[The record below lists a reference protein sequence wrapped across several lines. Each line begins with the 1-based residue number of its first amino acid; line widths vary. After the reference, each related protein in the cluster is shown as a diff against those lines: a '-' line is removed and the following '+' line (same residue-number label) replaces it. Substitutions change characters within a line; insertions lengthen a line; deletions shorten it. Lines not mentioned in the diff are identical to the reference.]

1 MEENRE
7 NKINKE
13 AATTRE
19 NNGKASRIAK
29 NILAAGLA
37 AGGVA
42 AFGDMSV
49 FAAENGEGG
58 EEVST
63 DTQQQTSVEQSSVVV
78 EESGNGNSSENN
90 AAPASEP
97 STSTPSTE
105 PSSEESHSA
114 ESSTT
119 EPSTASN
126 GEAAVAEATT
136 PAASV
141 TESLP
146 SESPAEALADFQ
158 AAAAPVADA
167 LSAAPVA
174 AAAPSSDSANTE
186 TPAGGASSET
196 TESAATGTS
205 TTVTRITEKS
215 EDGVTTTTTTTTTT
229 VTHDENT
236 CTETK
241 TEETTTTIEPSE
253 NGYDETKFGKLDEG
267 ASETVAD
274 GSKVTTNEYTGLDGS
289 KTTETITET
298 TTPGTTGETV
308 VSPSDGTEKDA
319 VLVDQNGN
327 PIRDANGNTTVNKTT
342 EWEERASELTGTT
355 TTKTYVA
362 ITKTE
367 LPDANGATEV
377 QYSFSAIDLETNK
390 EVTVNLGNMKP
401 DAVPEMIQAT
411 PDNNG
416 GYTVTYNGKTYRV
429 NSVRKATEEENAKFD
444 TGTITGKNEDGKDEN
459 VEVDNEKITLT
470 PEGDG
475 SFSFIGKDGNT
486 HQLHLNKV
494 EEELGE
500 DGFYFTD
507 SYGHRIRVDKQDEQ
521 PTSIKELA
529 DDTYEVVINGK
540 TYTLPGSVNGV
551 RQVSKESYSVLKDDK
566 NNTTKI
572 DEEEIKK
579 NDAGEAIGVE
589 VEKDNE
595 GKYYY
600 ELQNGEKLIFEKA
613 DEYLYIL
620 DTDKKEHIYKE
631 NDKIL
636 VTKEGT
642 GYKVTINNS
651 EAFSIDPANVIKTVT
666 DKDGSHEVSIDTP
679 DEIEVDENNGKYE
692 ATVKSADGGTVTLV
706 FDKPTET
713 KTTKT
718 IKVINNSGQSEP
730 LDISDVTD
738 LETLNL
744 KINEEGKYQITYNS
758 TKYTVDPSS
767 IRTTNTVDG
776 QEVNDTKITLTKV
789 EGKENEYSGTLS
801 VGEGESKKDINIT
814 VTKTTDGNGR
824 DKFSGKFEGSED
836 SFDLT
841 ELVELQNAGYLLHFK
856 DGSNLPLTDGKVV
869 EVFFEGGYF
878 VYKDEQNV
886 TRILA
891 DQNPDN
897 YEITSWITSYDGVSK
912 KIKKVVNVIL
922 PQNGEYYWVDYENEW
937 GQLQRIGINKEDV
950 RYKKLIYKDSNLQM
964 ISELLGNYGVTA
976 NRRDGQGHMDS
987 NYRFGEVKV
996 SDNDGVCNGGNGVYT
1011 DKSSED
1017 NYASYVGAI
1026 DLSKN
1031 CKIEA
1036 ANEAK
1041 ILYIS
1046 LKEGQTVDATCK
1058 ETEPGSGVYDVNGS
1072 SMYIRQGDKTA
1083 TLQNWKKIVIVK
1095 DLDKKISEDIDA
1107 ISRNAEEMHKHQATD
1122 GVGFSTSIEN
1132 NEIPVLDVSE
1142 REDDVVYYNL
1152 EVDSNGKL
1160 KSFID
1165 NCKTTIKLKKDQV
1178 IVFNIQANKNSNITL
1193 EGYSIEII
1201 DDELS
1206 NKKIE
1211 TKEDTDIGLKK
1222 YFQNIVFNFADY
1234 SGNINFT
1241 GNKFSGMV
1249 IAPKATVDLNFV
1261 TSGKVVADTFKT
1273 RGVEWH
1279 YTGFN
1284 WDSLDYI
1291 PSRRYMVNP
1300 DPVDAAVFLNSNKKV
1315 EINPEE
1321 STVYYVT
1328 PEGDYSLRKQEKY
1341 YVIPEQQK
1349 SFKMIYEE
1357 GSTVYYALP
1366 ETFVLDPSAKYS
1378 KTTRYE
1384 KIEIHTSKTS
1394 VKQYVYRTSTT
1405 PEVPDVPTTPSTPET
1420 PTTPGTP
1427 ETPGDPITPVSEE
1440 RAVLGVQRPQEI
1452 AEAAPS
1458 GGAVLGATRGRQ
1470 VATGDE
1476 ANVLASAALAGAS
1489 GAGLGG
1495 FGLFRRLRNRRN
1507 RRNRDQ

>member
-1 MEENRE
+1 MKRMEENRE

-49 FAAENGEGG
+49 FAAENEGG
-58 EEVST
+58 GTEVT
-63 DTQQQTSVEQSSVVV
+63 KEQQTDVENPSVVV
-78 EESGNGNSSENN
+78 EESGSPSENN

-105 PSSEESHSA
+105 SSSEESHSA

-119 EPSTASN
+119 E
-126 GEAAVAEATT
+126 
-136 PAASV
+136 
-141 TESLP
+141 P

-196 TESAATGTS
+196 TESAATGNS
-205 TTVTRITEKS
+205 TTVTQITETKS
-215 EDGVTTTTTTTTTT
+215 EDGVTTTTTTTTT

-241 TEETTTTIEPSE
+241 TEETTTTIEPSKNE
-253 NGYDETKFGKLDEG
+253 YDETKFGELDEG
-267 ASETVAD
+267 ASKTVENHD
-274 GSKVTTNEYTGLDGS
+274 GSKVTTNEYTGSDGS

-327 PIRDANGNTTVNKTT
+327 PIRDENGNTTVNKTT
-342 EWEERASELTGTT
+342 EWEERASESTGTT

-377 QYSFSAIDLETNK
+377 QYSFSAIDLETNE

-429 NSVRKATEEENAKFD
+429 NSVREATEEENAKLY
-444 TGTITGKNEDGKDEN
+444 TGTITGKNEEGKDEN

-500 DGFYFTD
+500 NGFFFTD
-507 SYGHRIRVDKQDEQ
+507 SYGHKIRVDKQDEQ

-540 TYTLPGSVNGV
+540 TYTIPGSVNGV

-767 IRTTNTVDG
+767 IRTTNTVGG

-814 VTKTTDGNGR
+814 VTKTIDGNGK

-856 DGSNLPLTDGKVV
+856 DGSDLTLDRKSVV
-869 EVFFEGGYF
+869 
-878 VYKDEQNV
+878 
-886 TRILA
+886 
-891 DQNPDN
+891 
-897 YEITSWITSYDGVSK
+897 
-912 KIKKVVNVIL
+912 
-922 PQNGEYYWVDYENEW
+922 
-937 GQLQRIGINKEDV
+937 
-950 RYKKLIYKDSNLQM
+950 
-964 ISELLGNYGVTA
+964 
-976 NRRDGQGHMDS
+976 
-987 NYRFGEVKV
+987 
-996 SDNDGVCNGGNGVYT
+996 
-1011 DKSSED
+1011 
-1017 NYASYVGAI
+1017 
-1026 DLSKN
+1026 
-1031 CKIEA
+1031 
-1036 ANEAK
+1036 
-1041 ILYIS
+1041 
-1046 LKEGQTVDATCK
+1046 
-1058 ETEPGSGVYDVNGS
+1058 
-1072 SMYIRQGDKTA
+1072 
-1083 TLQNWKKIVIVK
+1083 
-1095 DLDKKISEDIDA
+1095 
-1107 ISRNAEEMHKHQATD
+1107 
-1122 GVGFSTSIEN
+1122 
-1132 NEIPVLDVSE
+1132 
-1142 REDDVVYYNL
+1142 
-1152 EVDSNGKL
+1152 
-1160 KSFID
+1160 
-1165 NCKTTIKLKKDQV
+1165 
-1178 IVFNIQANKNSNITL
+1178 
-1193 EGYSIEII
+1193 
-1201 DDELS
+1201 
-1206 NKKIE
+1206 
-1211 TKEDTDIGLKK
+1211 
-1222 YFQNIVFNFADY
+1222 
-1234 SGNINFT
+1234 
-1241 GNKFSGMV
+1241 
-1249 IAPKATVDLNFV
+1249 
-1261 TSGKVVADTFKT
+1261 
-1273 RGVEWH
+1273 
-1279 YTGFN
+1279 
-1284 WDSLDYI
+1284 
-1291 PSRRYMVNP
+1291 
-1300 DPVDAAVFLNSNKKV
+1300 
-1315 EINPEE
+1315 
-1321 STVYYVT
+1321 
-1328 PEGDYSLRKQEKY
+1328 
-1341 YVIPEQQK
+1341 
-1349 SFKMIYEE
+1349 
-1357 GSTVYYALP
+1357 
-1366 ETFVLDPSAKYS
+1366 
-1378 KTTRYE
+1378 
-1384 KIEIHTSKTS
+1384 
-1394 VKQYVYRTSTT
+1394 
-1405 PEVPDVPTTPSTPET
+1405 
-1420 PTTPGTP
+1420 
-1427 ETPGDPITPVSEE
+1427 
-1440 RAVLGVQRPQEI
+1440 
-1452 AEAAPS
+1452 
-1458 GGAVLGATRGRQ
+1458 
-1470 VATGDE
+1470 
-1476 ANVLASAALAGAS
+1476 
-1489 GAGLGG
+1489 
-1495 FGLFRRLRNRRN
+1495 
-1507 RRNRDQ
+1507 